1 MAAITVRNVRPEV
14 KHELAVRAAKSG
26 KSLEAYLREL
36 FETTV
41 ARRPLAE
48 VIAEIRKSV
57 EAEGAPMDA
66 ATMVRFI
73 REERDGPRR

>member
-1 MAAITVRNVRPEV
+1 MPAITVRNVRPEV
-14 KHELAVRAAKSG
+14 KQELAIRAAKSG

-36 FETTV
+36 FETAV

-57 EAEGAPMDA
+57 EAEGTAIDP
-66 ATMVRFI
+66 ATLVRFI
-73 REERDGPRR
+73 REERDDTRR